1 MTPALREILSKFG
14 QMPGF
19 STCECAHCFGMR
31 EVERRATTR
40 QAFHSVMG
48 ADLFE
53 AIAADMGVHWALVAA
68 FTAPKCGE
76 DSPAFQALCAI
87 SKADV
92 DIAYEPLPNSP
103 KQAVAPGHNGG
114 SEQDG

>member
-1 MTPALREILSKFG
+1 MTPILREILSEYGK
-14 QMPGF
+14 MSGF

-31 EVERRATTR
+31 EIERRATTR
-40 QAFHSVMG
+40 QAFHTVMG

-53 AIAADMGVHWALVAA
+53 AIASDMGVHWAMVAA

-76 DSPAFQALCAI
+76 DSPAFLALCAI
-87 SKADV
+87 SKAGV

-103 KQAVAPGHNGG
+103 TKAEREGG
-114 SEQDG
+114 N

>member
-1 MTPALREILSKFG
+1 MTPTLREILSEYG
-14 QMPGF
+14 NMPGF

-40 QAFHSVMG
+40 QAFHTVMG

-53 AIAADMGVHWALVAA
+53 AIAGDMGVHWAMVAA

-76 DSPAFQALCAI
+76 DSPAFLALCAI

-103 KQAVAPGHNGG
+103 TKAVAPGHNGG
-114 SEQDG
+114 GE